1 MTVSQPEVSFPEML
15 RNFIETFDRKDPIDR
30 WIRDRLLERLHGEQ
44 YRRERER
51 YTEWVDLGGEG
62 GEG

>member
-1 MTVSQPEVSFPEML
+1 ML